1 MLLYIL
7 FLKDIFKW
15 RQKFHF
21 VFYFLLMPFSFKL
34 PFKKQECFSS
44 LNDYWISGVIYFEVH
59 MYISGGSMTSQ
70 DNEFDD
76 F

>member
-1 MLLYIL
+1 
-7 FLKDIFKW
+7 
-15 RQKFHF
+15 
-21 VFYFLLMPFSFKL
+21 MPFSFKL